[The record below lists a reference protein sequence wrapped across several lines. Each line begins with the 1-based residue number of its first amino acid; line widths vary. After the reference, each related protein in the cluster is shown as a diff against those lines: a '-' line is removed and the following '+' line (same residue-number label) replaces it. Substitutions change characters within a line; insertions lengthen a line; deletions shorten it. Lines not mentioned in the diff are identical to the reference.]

1 MSTTSVSRRSFLSV
15 TALGGGGLLLG
26 LYMKPAFGAQGPQA
40 APPLSPHSFIRITPE
55 GIVHIM
61 AKNPEV
67 GQGIR
72 TVLPMIIADELDAEW
87 ASVRIEQADVN
98 QALYGPQFAGGS
110 TAIPQNWTPMRQM
123 GAAGR
128 LLLIQAAAGT
138 WNVPASE
145 CSAAAGRV
153 RHQPSGR
160 SLGYGDVAAR
170 AAALPPPDLSSL
182 RLKAPSEYTII
193 GKGVPGVD
201 NEKIVR
207 GQPLF
212 AIDVTVPGMLAAVF
226 HKAPVFGARV
236 ATANLDEILAMPG
249 VRHAFTVE
257 GGSDPTTLVAGVAIV
272 ADSYWQAKTARDRLQ
287 VTWTASETASQSSE
301 AFAARAVELST
312 QPPVQWIRN
321 DGDADAALAS
331 AAKTIEAAYSYP
343 FISHAQLEPEV
354 CTARFA
360 DGKLELW
367 APSQTPGNAL
377 QGIMSTLGL
386 QLEDITM
393 HQLRGGG
400 GFGRRLTNDYVV
412 EAAWIAKVVNG
423 APIKLQ
429 WTRED
434 DMQHDHYRPGGFH
447 FLQGGIDAA
456 GAPVAWRNHFVTYGR
471 GQGLAPQAGHTGND
485 YPGGFIANYAL
496 GQSTMPLGVPTGA
509 MRAPRSNA
517 LAFVLEGF
525 MDELAV
531 TAGKDPLQ
539 FRLDVLNHPPVVP
552 APTPAPAGRGGRGGG
567 GNPFNAA
574 RMRAVLEAV
583 RTSSGWG
590 RRTLPRGTGMGVGA
604 YYSHLGYFA
613 AVAEV
618 TVSADKRVK
627 VNSVWIVGDIG
638 SQIINP
644 SSAANQCEGCVIEAM
659 SHVMNWE
666 ITIDGGKVVQTNF
679 HQYVPTRMPQAPP
692 HIESHFVVTNNPPTG
707 LGEPALP
714 PVVAAIPNAIF
725 AASGDRVRTLPLA
738 RSGYSWA

>member
-1 MSTTSVSRRSFLSV
+1 MPTTTLSRRSFLSV
-15 TALGGGGLLLG
+15 TALGGGGLMLG
-26 LYMKPAFGAQGPQA
+26 LYMKPAFGAQAPPA
-40 APPLSPHSFIRITPE
+40 AAPLSPHSFIRITAD
-55 GIVHIM
+55 GLVHIM

-87 ASVRIEQADVN
+87 RMVRIEQADVN

-128 LLLIQAAAGT
+128 HLLIAAAAAA
-138 WNVPASE
+138 WNVPATE
-145 CSAAAGRV
+145 CTAALGRV
-153 RHQPSGR
+153 QHLPSGR
-160 SLGYGDVAAR
+160 SVGYGEIAAR
-170 AAALPPPDLSSL
+170 AASLAPPDLASL
-182 RLKAPSEYTII
+182 QLKDPSQYTII

-207 GQPLF
+207 GQPVF
-212 AIDVTVPGMLAAVF
+212 AIDVKVPGMLAAVF
-226 HKAPVFGARV
+226 HKSPIFGAKV
-236 ATANLDEILAMPG
+236 ATANLDAIKALPG

-257 GGSDPTTLVAGVAIV
+257 GGADPTTLVAGVAIV
-272 ADSYWQAKTARDRLQ
+272 ADTYWQAKTARDRLD

-301 AFAARAVELST
+301 DFARRAVELST
-312 QPPVQWIRN
+312 QTPTTWVRT
-321 DGDADAALAS
+321 DGDADATLAS

-354 CTARFA
+354 CTAQFTN
-360 DGKLELW
+360 GKLEIW
-367 APSQTPGNAL
+367 APSQTPANAL
-377 QGIMSTLGL
+377 QGLTSTLGIT
-386 QLEDITM
+386 QADITM
-393 HQLRGGG
+393 HQIRGGG
-400 GFGRRLTNDYVV
+400 GFGRRLTNDYIV

-447 FLQGGIDAA
+447 FFKGGVDGA
-456 GAPVAWRNHFVTYGR
+456 GKVVAWRNHFVTYGR

-485 YPGGFIANYAL
+485 YPGGFIPNYAL
-496 GQSTMPLGVPTGA
+496 GQSTMQLGVPTGA

-525 MDELAV
+525 MDELAFA
-531 TAGKDPLQ
+531 AGKDPLQ
-539 FRLDVLNHPPVVP
+539 FRIDVLNQPQVVQP
-552 APTPAPAGRGGRGGG
+552 AAPAGRGGRGGG
-567 GNPFNAA
+567 GSPFNAA
-574 RMRAVLEAV
+574 RMRGVLEAI
-583 RTSSGWG
+583 RTHSGWG
-590 RRTLPRGTGMGVGA
+590 KRTLPRGTGMGVAA

-613 AVAEV
+613 SVAEV

-627 VNSVWIVGDIG
+627 VNSVWLVGDIG

-666 ITIDGGKVVQTNF
+666 ITIDGGKVAQSNF
-679 HQYVPTRMPQAPP
+679 HQYAPTRIPQTPP
-692 HIESHFVVTNNPPTG
+692 HIESHFVVTSNPPTG

-725 AASGDRVRTLPLA
+725 AATGDRVRALPLVK
-738 RSGYSWA
+738 SGYSWA